1 MSEVTGHIELERR
14 VDSITVG
21 VRHRTDPERDLAP
34 LMRSIDRLGLLQPVT
49 ITPDGVLV
57 CGHRRLKAVKELGWP
72 TLRVWVRTGISDPL
86 TKLLA
91 EQDENILHRPLSP
104 FDAAKLYQEL
114 KDLLTEDAR
123 RRQRATRF
131 GAVDG
136 EEGDGGPDSG
146 PPQMGA
152 GKASRQAAQAITNS
166 ASHTRL
172 EQICKI
178 ESIAADES
186 TPVAVRKVAEEELE
200 RIREGGAVDPSYQ
213 RVRAAI
219 TAANQAPVQD
229 DAADQ
234 TTEDLEELAAQALA
248 RAKAD
253 RARRIRENRLKREA
267 AAEAARR
274 SVHSF
279 TLMWDDLAGWVNRYD
294 PVKVGRELTNE
305 QWNSFQQ
312 TLTESVAF
320 ADAAREARETQ
331 PSDALVDA

>member
-1 MSEVTGHIELERR
+1 MSDAHGQIELERR
-14 VDSITVG
+14 VDSIKVG
-21 VRHRTDPERDLAP
+21 VRHRSDPERDLAP
-34 LMRSIDRLGLLQPVT
+34 LMRSIERLGLLQPVT
-49 ITPDGVLV
+49 ITPDGVLI
-57 CGHRRLKAVKELGWP
+57 CGHRRLAAVKHLGWP
-72 TLRVWVRTGISDPL
+72 TLRVWVRTGVSDHL
-86 TKLLA
+86 TQLLA
-91 EQDENILHRPLSP
+91 EQDENTTHRPLSP
-104 FDAAKLYQEL
+104 MDAAGLYREL
-114 KDLLTEDAR
+114 KTLLAEDAA

-131 GAVDG
+131 GSNAG
-136 EEGDGGPDSG
+136 EKGDGGPDSG

-186 TPVAVRKVAEEELE
+186 TPSAVRKVAEEELE

-213 RVRAAI
+213 RVRAAV
-219 TAANQAPVQD
+219 TAADQAHDED
-229 DAADQ
+229 DAADE
-234 TTEDLEELAAQALA
+234 TTEDLEDLAARALTQ
-248 RAKAD
+248 AKAD

-294 PVKVGRELTNE
+294 PIKVGRELTDE
-305 QWNSFQQ
+305 QWASFQQ
-312 TLTESVAF
+312 TLAESVAF

-331 PSDALVDA
+331 PRDALASA

>member
-146 PPQMGA
+146 PPWSGP
-152 GKASRQAAQAITNS
+152 GKSSRQAALTLTGS

-172 EQICKI
+172 EQICTI
-178 ESIAADES
+178 ESIAADDAV
-186 TPVAVRKVAEEELE
+186 PADVRKIAEEELE
-200 RIREGGAVDPSYQ
+200 RIREGGAVDPSFQ
-213 RVRAAI
+213 RVRAALNVVENREPDDD
-219 TAANQAPVQD
+219 TA
-229 DAADQ
+229 
-234 TTEDLEELAAQALA
+234 EDLEELAAKALVQA
-248 RAKAD
+248 RVD
-253 RARRIRENRLKREA
+253 RAARIAANRRKREA

-279 TLMWDDLAGWVNRYD
+279 ILMWEDLEGWSERYD
-294 PVKVGRELTNE
+294 PVEVGQELTDAQWTAFE
-305 QWNSFQQ
+305 Q
-312 TLTESVAF
+312 TF
-320 ADAAREARETQ
+320 AASKEFVDAARAAREHR
-331 PSDALVDA
+331 PCDAMASA

>member
-114 KDLLTEDAR
+114 KDLLTEDAL

-136 EEGDGGPDSG
+136 EEGDGGADSAPPHGG
-146 PPQMGA
+146 P
-152 GKASRQAAQAITNS
+152 GKSRNQAAQLVTNS

-172 EQICKI
+172 EQICSM
-178 ESIAADES
+178 ESIAADD
-186 TPVAVRKVAEEELE
+186 TVPADVRKVAEEELE
-200 RIREGGAVDPSYQ
+200 RIRDGGAVDPSFQ
-213 RVRAAI
+213 RVRAALKV
-219 TAANQAPVQD
+219 AEDREPDD
-229 DAADQ
+229 DAA
-234 TTEDLEELAAQALA
+234 EDLEELATKALAQA
-248 RAKAD
+248 RVD
-253 RARRIRENRLKREA
+253 RAARIAANRRKREA

-279 TLMWDDLAGWVNRYD
+279 VLMWEDLEGWSERYD
-294 PVKVGRELTNE
+294 PVEVGQELTDAQWTAFE
-305 QWNSFQQ
+305 Q
-312 TLTESVAF
+312 TF
-320 ADAAREARETQ
+320 AASKEFVDAARAAREHR
-331 PSDALVDA
+331 PCDAMASA

>member
-1 MSEVTGHIELERR
+1 MSEATGHIELERR
-14 VDSITVG
+14 VDSITIG

-91 EQDENILHRPLSP
+91 EQDENTLHRPLSP
-104 FDAAKLYQEL
+104 LDAAKLYQEL
-114 KDLLTEDAR
+114 KDLLTEDAL

-136 EEGDGGPDSG
+136 EEGDGGADSA
-146 PPQMGA
+146 PPHGA
-152 GKASRQAAQAITNS
+152 PGKSRDQASQLVTNS

-172 EQICKI
+172 EQICTM
-178 ESIAADES
+178 ESIAADDAV
-186 TPVAVRKVAEEELE
+186 PADVRKIAEEELE
-200 RIREGGAVDPSYQ
+200 QIREGGAVDPSFQ
-213 RVRAAI
+213 RVRAALKVAEDREPDDD
-219 TAANQAPVQD
+219 TA
-229 DAADQ
+229 
-234 TTEDLEELAAQALA
+234 EDLEELATKALAQA
-248 RAKAD
+248 RVD
-253 RARRIRENRLKREA
+253 RAARIAANRRKREA

-279 TLMWDDLAGWVNRYD
+279 VLMWEDLEGWSERYD
-294 PVKVGRELTNE
+294 PVEVGQELTDAQWTAFE
-305 QWNSFQQ
+305 Q
-312 TLTESVAF
+312 TF
-320 ADAAREARETQ
+320 AASKEFVDAARAAREHR
-331 PSDALVDA
+331 PCDAMASA